1 VCSSLV
7 PIRSHNLT
15 AGIFPIVA
23 GGIVS
28 HRTPLELHLGAVY
41 CDHPVAPAP
50 LDRDAH
56 SEEAGIAADIY
67 AVVPTIVHHHP
78 LLEPGLAATDQ
89 LAAIAVC

>member
-1 VCSSLV
+1 VKHWLHSIISPCAVVSFPFGSRRLKSLL
-7 PIRSHNLT
+7 PSHNLT

-67 AVVPTIVHHHP
+67 AVVPTIV
-78 LLEPGLAATDQ
+78 L
-89 LAAIAVC
+89 